1 MTTRGGNKVN
11 KSNQISTKILV
22 LTAALT
28 AMVVVMQLLGSF
40 IHLGVFSIS
49 LVLVPIVIGA
59 AMCGVGVGAWLGFVF
74 GAVVLISGDATAFL
88 VVNPFGTI
96 VTVLVKGTLAGFA
109 SGVVYK
115 ALSGLCASW
124 KDKNKAAKLTRLDK
138 AKELVFVYLPVFA
151 AAVVCPIVNT
161 GVFLV
166 GCNLFFYS
174 TITEWA
180 MGLGYANAA
189 NYMIFGL
196 AGGNFLFELL
206 FNVILSPT
214 IVRVIDIFSVKFQDK
229 GSFVKR

>member
-1 MTTRGGNKVN
+1 MNKG
-11 KSNQISTKILV
+11 NQISTRILV

-40 IHLGVFSIS
+40 IHLGIFSIS

-74 GAVVLISGDATAFL
+74 GMVVLISGDATAFL

-96 VTVLVKGTLAGFA
+96 VTVLVKGTLAGFV

-115 ALSGLCASW
+115 AVIKACSSL
-124 KDKNKAAKLTRLDK
+124 KEKNRTAKWPWLEK
-138 AKELVFVYLPVFA
+138 AKGLALVYLPVFA
-151 AAVVCPIVNT
+151 AAIVCPMVNT

-174 TITEWA
+174 TIAEWA

-214 IVRVIDIFSVKFQDK
+214 IVRVIDIFSIKFQDRK
-229 GSFVKR
+229 SFIKR

>member
-1 MTTRGGNKVN
+1 MN

-22 LTAALT
+22 LAAALT

-96 VTVLVKGTLAGFA
+96 VTVLVKGTLAGFV

-115 ALSGLCASW
+115 ALFGLCASW
-124 KDKNKAAKLTRLDK
+124 KEKSKSAKWPWLDK
-138 AKELVFVYLPVFA
+138 AKELMLVYLPVFA
-151 AAVVCPIVNT
+151 AAVVCPVVNT

-174 TITEWA
+174 TIAEWA
-180 MGLGYANAA
+180 AGLGYANAA

-214 IVRVIDIFSVKFQDK
+214 IVRVIDIFSGKFQDK
-229 GSFVKR
+229 KFFVKR